1 MKDHPL
7 IKVTLLFLSGIILQK
22 YLSLNIKLLFYL
34 ASFFFIIAFIQLILS
49 KGRPTKSL
57 HIPIAIV
64 TVLIG
69 SISFQI
75 AFIRLQPYPFKIPKL
90 KNVTAMGQV
99 ESIELKREKNFKFIL
114 KTKHL
119 VIDKKDINCDIRVL
133 CTVGEENNQ
142 RKLDSIYNSLHCGN
156 ILTMDGTIS
165 RARQARNP
173 WEFDYDQYL
182 FIKGISGVFSCFEL
196 QKIRILD
203 HNTDVFQDYKFILR
217 KEIDK
222 KIVELHSP
230 ECAAL
235 LRGLILADRSEISD
249 ETQTDFINTGV
260 VHILAVS
267 GSNVLLI
274 ILIFSFLFGRFSPYL
289 KTCLV
294 ILGLFLFLA
303 ITGIS
308 SSVFR
313 AVLMATVI
321 LIANISNRS
330 NNIYNAISLSA
341 LIILILD
348 PFQLFDPG
356 FQLSY
361 SAVLSII
368 YINPKL
374 IEFLNNLIPEGKKA
388 LKFILQFTAV
398 TISAQI
404 GTLPFTLF
412 YFGKLSLI
420 SLLANVL
427 IIPLISIITGS
438 AIFTVVISYFSIFC
452 AKVYAEVNNEL
463 TQLTYTAAH
472 YLSNIKYS
480 FIFIRDFSLFD
491 AIVFYFFLAFFFI
504 SERHFHFFR
513 NKVFL
518 LMLSI
523 LCFLIISRIDDK
535 ELLQNGKLSV
545 MAIDV
550 GQGDATLIKFP
561 DNSTALIDAG
571 ETNYYFDNGEK
582 IILPILNRLGINS
595 IDYAFISHVDSDH
608 YSGFISLV
616 EKGFIKRIY
625 KPAVDSSDR
634 KDMDL
639 EKFLKLFRVPITY
652 YRKTLLS
659 LGNTKLYLLNDEKW
673 NRYYK
678 LSKNDKSGILKLNYG
693 SSNLLFVG
701 DAGHKMEG
709 LLISKY
715 GKFLSSDLLKLGH
728 HGSKN
733 SSSVEFLKNVNPK
746 YGLISAGLM
755 NKFNHPSRE
764 VLKEMNLL
772 SIKPLRTDKMGA
784 IILCSDGNNLSLVNW
799 RNIY

>member
-1 MKDHPL
+1 MKGHPL

-22 YLSLNIKLLFYL
+22 YLSLNTKLLFYL
-34 ASFFFIIAFIQLILS
+34 ALFFFIIAIVLLIFS
-49 KGRPTKSL
+49 KGRSKSL
-57 HIPIAIV
+57 LIPLAIV

-75 AFIRLQPYPFKIPKL
+75 AYLKLQPFPFKIPKL
-90 KNVTAMGQV
+90 KNVTVIGHV

-114 KTKHL
+114 KTEYL
-119 VIDKKDINCDIRVL
+119 VIDKKNINCDLRLL
-133 CTVGEENNQ
+133 CTIGEENNKI
-142 RKLDSIYNSLHCGN
+142 KLDSIYNSMHCGN
-156 ILTMDGTIS
+156 YVNMEGTIS

-173 WEFDYDQYL
+173 WEFDYDHYL
-182 FIKGISGVFSCFEL
+182 FTKGISGVFSCFEL
-196 QKIRILD
+196 QRLRILD
-203 HNTDVFQDYKFILR
+203 HKADVFQDYKFTLR

-294 ILGLFLFLA
+294 IFGLFFFLA

-313 AVLMATVI
+313 AVLMATAI

-374 IEFLNNLIPEGKKA
+374 IEFLNNSLSEGKKA
-388 LKFILQFTAV
+388 LKLILQFTAV

-412 YFGKLSLI
+412 YFGKLSLV

-427 IIPLISIITGS
+427 IIPLISVITGS
-438 AIFTVVISYFSIFC
+438 AIFTVVISYFGTFGARI
-452 AKVYAEVNNEL
+452 YAEVNNEL
-463 TQLTYTAAH
+463 TQLTYAAAH

-491 AIVFYFFLAFFFI
+491 AIVFYFFLAFFFAF
-504 SERHFHFFR
+504 ERFLHSSR
-513 NKVFL
+513 NKIIL
-518 LMLSI
+518 IMLSI
-523 LCFLIISRIDDK
+523 ICFLMIIRIDDK
-535 ELLQNGKLSV
+535 ELLQDGKLSV

-582 IILPILNRLGINS
+582 IILPILNRLGITS
-595 IDYAFISHVDSDH
+595 IDYGFISHVDSDH
-608 YSGFISLV
+608 YSGFITLV
-616 EKGFIKRIY
+616 QQGFIKRIF
-625 KPAVDSSDR
+625 KPEIDSSDR
-634 KDMDL
+634 KDKNL

-652 YRKTLLS
+652 YRETLLS
-659 LGNTKLYLLNDEKW
+659 LGNTRLYLLNDEKW

-678 LSKNDKSGILKLNYG
+678 LSKNDKSGILKLKYG

-701 DAGHKMEG
+701 DAGHKMEC
-709 LLISKY
+709 LLINKY

-733 SSSVEFLKNVNPK
+733 SSSFEFLKNVNPK

-764 VLKEMNLL
+764 VLKEMDQLN
-772 SIKPLRTDKMGA
+772 IKPLRTDQMGA
-784 IILCSDGNNLSLVNW
+784 IILSSDGNNLSLVNW
-799 RNIY
+799 KNIY

>member
-7 IKVTLLFLSGIILQK
+7 IKVTILFLSGIILQK

-34 ASFFFIIAFIQLILS
+34 ALCFFIIAIILLILS
-49 KGRPTKSL
+49 KDRSRSL
-57 HIPIAIV
+57 HIPLAII
-64 TVLIG
+64 TVLTG
-69 SISFQI
+69 ALSFQNAYI
-75 AFIRLQPYPFKIPKL
+75 KLQPYPFKIPKL
-90 KNVTAMGQV
+90 KNVTLSGHV
-99 ESIELKREKNFKFIL
+99 ESIELKREKNFKFVL
-114 KTKHL
+114 KTEHL
-119 VIDKKDINCDIRVL
+119 VIDKKDINCDIRLL
-133 CTVGEENNQ
+133 CTIGEENNQ
-142 RKLDSIYNSLHCGN
+142 RKLDSIYYSLHCGN
-156 ILTMDGTIS
+156 YLTMEGTIS
-165 RARQARNP
+165 RARQSRNP
-173 WEFDYDQYL
+173 WEFDYDNYL
-182 FIKGISGVFSCFEL
+182 FTKGISGVFSCFEL
-196 QKIRILD
+196 QKIVILD
-203 HNTDVFQDYKFILR
+203 NNTDVFQDYKFALR

-274 ILIFSFLFGRFSPYL
+274 IIIFSFLFGRFSPYL
-289 KTCLV
+289 KTCLI
-294 ILGLFLFLA
+294 ILGLFFFLA

-330 NNIYNAISLSA
+330 NSIYNAISLSA

-412 YFGKLSLI
+412 YFGKLSLV

-427 IIPLISIITGS
+427 IIPLISVITGS
-438 AIFTVVISYFSIFC
+438 AIFTVAISYFSAFGAGI
-452 AKVYAEVNNEL
+452 YASVNNIL
-463 TQLTYTAAH
+463 TQLTYAAAH

-491 AIVFYFFLAFFFI
+491 AIVFYFFLAFFFTF
-504 SERHFHFFR
+504 ERHFYFFR

-518 LMLSI
+518 LILSI

-535 ELLQNGKLSV
+535 ELLQDGKLSV
-545 MAIDV
+545 LAIDV

-582 IILPILNRLGINS
+582 IILPILNRLGINT
-595 IDYAFISHVDSDH
+595 IDYGFISHVDSDH
-608 YSGFISLV
+608 YSGFIALV
-616 EKGFIKRIY
+616 GKGFIKRIF
-625 KPAVDSSDR
+625 KPEVDSSDR
-634 KDMDL
+634 KDRNL
-639 EKFLKLFRVPITY
+639 EKFLRLFRVPITY
-652 YRKTLLS
+652 YRKTLLT

-678 LSKNDKSGILKLNYG
+678 LSKNDKSGILKLKYG
-693 SSNLLFVG
+693 KSNLLFVG
-701 DAGHKMEG
+701 DAGHKVEG
-709 LLISKY
+709 LLINKY

-733 SSSVEFLKNVNPK
+733 SSSIDFLKNVNPK

-764 VLKEMNLL
+764 VLNDMDLL
-772 SIKPLRTDKMGA
+772 NIKPLRTDQMGA
-784 IILCSDGNNLSLVNW
+784 IILFSDGNNLSLVNW
-799 RNIY
+799 KNIY